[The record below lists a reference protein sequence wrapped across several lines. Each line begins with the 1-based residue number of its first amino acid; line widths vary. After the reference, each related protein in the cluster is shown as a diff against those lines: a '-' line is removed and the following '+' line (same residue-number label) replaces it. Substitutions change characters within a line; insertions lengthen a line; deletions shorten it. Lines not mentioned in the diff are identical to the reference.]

1 MTASA
6 TTPTLIILNPHAGSG
21 RAGRVWKD
29 LEPLLWQELGELLV
43 AVTER
48 AADVAEHLDKAYAV
62 GVRRVISIGGD
73 GTNHALVNALA
84 AQNASAPAAEPMT
97 YGALPVGTGQDW
109 ARGNGIPTRDPHD
122 AARWIARATPQ
133 SLDLGMLQM
142 EDTSEYF
149 LNIASAGLGGE
160 VSQRVN
166 RVLRRRPWTF
176 LKSTVEG
183 ILSYQP
189 QHLTVRLDGAPWF
202 DGRAFIVAVANG
214 TTFGHG
220 MRIAPNARPDDGLF
234 DVLVVRAVPRLEVLR
249 TLRRVYDGS
258 HLSHPAVMHA
268 RAATVDVECAASF
281 GLELDGESARGQHAR
296 FSVAPGA
303 LKALL

>member
-1 MTASA
+1 MPPASA
-6 TTPTLIILNPHAGSG
+6 PTLIILNPHAGSG
-21 RAGRVWKD
+21 RAGRVWKE
-29 LEPLLWQELGELLV
+29 LEPLLWQELGELLL

-73 GTNHALVNALA
+73 GTNHTLVNALA
-84 AQNASAPAAEPMT
+84 AQNARLPEAGRMV
-97 YGALPVGTGQDW
+97 YGSLPVGTGQDW
-109 ARGNGIPTRDPHD
+109 ARGSGIPTRDPRE
-122 AARWIARATPQ
+122 AARWIAQAKPQ
-133 SLDLGMLQM
+133 ALDLGLLHLDGSQ
-142 EDTSEYF
+142 EYF
-149 LNIASAGLGGE
+149 LNIASAGLGGD

-166 RVLRRRPWTF
+166 RVQRRRPWTF

-183 ILSYQP
+183 ILHYRP
-189 QHLTVRLDGAPWF
+189 QHLIVHLDGAPWF
-202 DGRAFIVAVANG
+202 DDKAFIVAIANG

-258 HLSHPAVMHA
+258 HLSHPAVHYA
-268 RAATVDVECAASF
+268 RAATVEIESPEPF
-281 GLELDGESARGQHAR
+281 GLELDGESAHGQQAR
-296 FSVAPGA
+296 FSVAAGA
-303 LKALL
+303 LQALL